1 MFFKIISKKKYKAL
15 MNELWFLNAQNKN
28 QHRIITTLIKEKTAL
43 KNDVNMLKCMLT
55 NGNDIDFPNSSKG
68 GVKHTN
74 RNFNINDIL
83 QN

>member
-1 MFFKIISKKKYKAL
+1 MI
-15 MNELWFLNAQNKN
+15 ELGFLQAQNKN
-28 QHRIITTLIKEKTAL
+28 QHKFITELIKENTAL
-43 KNDVNMLKCMLT
+43 KNDVNTLKCILT
-55 NGNDIDFPNSSKG
+55 SGNDIDFPNSSKG

>member
-1 MFFKIISKKKYKAL
+1 MFFKIISNKKYKAL
-15 MNELWFLNAQNKN
+15 MNELWFLTAQNKN
-28 QHRIITTLIKEKTAL
+28 QHRTIIRLIKENTAL

-55 NGNDIDFPNSSKG
+55 NGTDIDFPNSSKG
-68 GVKHTN
+68 GVKQAN

>member
-1 MFFKIISKKKYKAL
+1 MFFKIISIKRYNNL
-15 MNELWFLNAQNKN
+15 IRLINHLRNEN
-28 QHRIITTLIKEKTAL
+28 TAL
-43 KNDVNMLKCMLT
+43 KNDVIMLKCMLT
-55 NGNDIDFPNSSKG
+55 NDNDIDFPNSSKG

>member
-1 MFFKIISKKKYKAL
+1 MFFKIISTKKYNYL
-15 MNELWFLNAQNKN
+15 IRLINHLRNEN
-28 QHRIITTLIKEKTAL
+28 TAL
-43 KNDVNMLKCMLT
+43 KNDVIMLKCMLT

-74 RNFNINDIL
+74 RNFDINDIL

>member
-1 MFFKIISKKKYKAL
+1 MFKIISRKKYNYLIRLINHLRNENQAL
-15 MNELWFLNAQNKN
+15 KNEN
-28 QHRIITTLIKEKTAL
+28 QAL
-43 KNDVNMLKCMLT
+43 KNDVIMLKSMLIS
-55 NGNDIDFPNSSKG
+55 GNDIDFPNSSKG